1 MKTGREERT
10 SDFRRRAS
18 VEMGGSYIRRALWRS
33 VARSLKSEVTNR
45 GSGTLAASAL
55 ARHCEATGVSLPRG
69 GVSHGNAWV
78 VYSNSDCSYA
88 SLTLLEFEAWR
99 KTHGDCPRGAY
110 GTHTMP
116 SAGSSPGPAGAP
128 ASSATASRRSISIP
142 KPASTTTATASTIQ
156 A

>member
-55 ARHCEATGVSLPRG
+55 ARHCEATGVSLPRKG
-69 GVSHGNAWV
+69 RVHESVRGQSP
-78 VYSNSDCSYA
+78 SNSSG
-88 SLTLLEFEAWR
+88 LQWLLWQGLITERAAMARRLREPVR
-99 KTHGDCPRGAY
+99 VGIGLYR
-110 GTHTMP
+110 
-116 SAGSSPGPAGAP
+116 PG
-128 ASSATASRRSISIP
+128 
-142 KPASTTTATASTIQ
+142 
-156 A
+156 

>member
-10 SDFRRRAS
+10 SNFRRRAS

-88 SLTLLEFEAWR
+88 PLMLLEFEAWR
-99 KTHGDCPRGAY
+99 SV
-110 GTHTMP
+110 
-116 SAGSSPGPAGAP
+116 SAASDKSEFLYEEEWGQSSRFIPQSTRRTRIENVSVNSAP
-128 ASSATASRRSISIP
+128 VRFYDRLTLSS
-142 KPASTTTATASTIQ
+142 
-156 A
+156 